1 MRIALTAI
9 CLAFGSSLALAQAN
23 APANEAP
30 AKAGDSPQ
38 SDGRTVS
45 PETKGVQQP
54 QGPTGPTET
63 KSGGAPAESPQGQTP
78 PGMQAAPGGSSKTVV
93 DPEAAKKEPV
103 AQSPGPSQPSATPQ
117 PSADT
122 IFQNGVLTVTG
133 ANPDNQAAPAKFSKC
148 TDAADQLPI
157 AAYALKHLTPDQR
170 SRIYQALHKSLGI
183 SANTSAIEPTVG
195 AEISADIVFHGV
207 QLLPRDLA
215 HNLPELTG
223 LAFMRDADKVLIFS
237 PTMHRVLAVIE
248 QQ

>member
-9 CLAFGSSLALAQAN
+9 CLAFGSALALAQAN

-30 AKAGDSPQ
+30 AKPGDSPQ

-63 KSGGAPAESPQGQTP
+63 KSGGAPPESPQGQTP

-93 DPEAAKKEPV
+93 DPEAVKKEPV
-103 AQSPGPSQPSATPQ
+103 AQSPVPSQPSATPQ
-117 PSADT
+117 PSADG

-133 ANPDNQAAPAKFSKC
+133 ADPDNQTAPARFSKR

-170 SRIYQALHKSLGI
+170 
-183 SANTSAIEPTVG
+183 EP
-195 AEISADIVFHGV
+195 H
-207 QLLPRDLA
+207 
-215 HNLPELTG
+215 LPEPAQVDGYLGQHTCYRAGGRRRNLCRHCLSRLAASTPRPCSQFTRADRTG
-223 LAFMRDADKVLIFS
+223 IRARRRQGPDL
-237 PTMHRVLAVIE
+237 
-248 QQ
+248 